1 MYIVV
6 NFSSLSFIFAGH
18 KISYQTSG
26 FNMMMP
32 QPLPSTSASNAY
44 IPPKTPQNEPTVI
57 DEIDASPISP
67 IEQPNIDVNDEAL
80 ENIDNISDAEENNEP
95 ESAPAENVDKMSEQ
109 GPAAV
114 RTEAEFHALFENF
127 RKRREK

>member
-1 MYIVV
+1 
-6 NFSSLSFIFAGH
+6 
-18 KISYQTSG
+18 
-26 FNMMMP
+26 MP

-44 IPPKTPQNEPTVI
+44 IPPKTPQNEPRVI

-109 GPAAV
+109 GPAII
-114 RTEAEFHALFENF
+114 RTEAEFNALFERI